1 MKDVTLSPCFKC
13 SRFGFLGN
21 GDAICIKEKPK
32 LIMQDWV
39 FDADKACK
47 LLKEWLGESVSGRI
61 KERSARNA
69 RGKR

>member
-13 SRFGFLGN
+13 SGFGFLGN

-32 LIMQDWV
+32 PIMQDWL

-47 LLKEWLGESVSGRI
+47 LLKEWLGESECMYC
-61 KERSARNA
+61 K
-69 RGKR
+69 